1 MKVVDSSAWIEYFVG
16 GPLASRFAPHLVDVE
31 EVVTPTIVLYE
42 VYKLIRRE
50 RGEEEALVAA
60 AAIGRTRLAPLTEVV
75 ALTAADLAL
84 EHRLAMADAIVYATA
99 RLEGVEVVTGDDD
112 FRGLPGVIFHGK
124 KGPGGESRV

>member
-16 GPLASRFAPHLVDVE
+16 GPLASRFAPYLVDVE

-50 RGEEEALVAA
+50 RGEEKALVAA
-60 AAIGRTRLAPLTEVV
+60 AAIGRTRLVPLTEVV